1 MGLFEKLQASKSSR
15 LSFAS
20 RKSDRSPELDI
31 YRLEQKYARRKNRT
45 TFTTGAI
52 YQDGEYFYTG
62 AADARSPTMSTNS
75 TGNSNDSTGSN
86 NKRRTQM
93 WVPPETRR

>member
-1 MGLFEKLQASKSSR
+1 MGLFDKLQSK
-15 LSFAS
+15 L
-20 RKSDRSPELDI
+20 EL

-45 TFTTGAI
+45 TFTTGAV

-75 TGNSNDSTGSN
+75 TGNSNNSSGS
-86 NKRRTQM
+86 NKRRTQL
-93 WVPPETRR
+93 WVPPEQRR